1 MGSKGLGKPINY
13 SLRLKTYMI
22 KKWIVLTA
30 IIAFTYQTKGQ
41 KKPIDYVNVFIGT
54 GQNGNTYPG
63 AQAPFG
69 MISIS
74 PSNIF
79 SDYDHHS
86 SRPGYKYSQTE
97 IRGFGLTHFSGVGC
111 HAMQDLMFFPVT
123 CDLNISPVNNR
134 DAYKSSFSHDDEKAS
149 PGYYAVKL
157 KDYQIN
163 TRFTTTQRAGM
174 GEVDYTGN
182 DKPQII
188 FIPTNSANGI
198 ADGRVQ
204 INKATN
210 QVSGWVST
218 GGFCWRDP
226 AHFPYKIYFVMQFD
240 TPISDFGVWKGEQK
254 IANRDTASGNDF
266 ASYISFAQG
275 TKKVKVR
282 TALSFVSEKNALLN
296 LNKEIPSWDFENTL
310 SKVKSDWTNYL
321 DKITVDGGTNDE
333 KSIFCTAI
341 YHNLLQANVFEDV
354 NREYIGFD
362 DKVHLIE
369 DGRNKYVNFSLWD
382 TYRTTA
388 YLQAMIAPKESSDMI
403 QSLLLDAQQ
412 GGALPNWSM
421 NNVEYGVMNG
431 YSPFPFVANM
441 YAMGAK
447 DFDLQKMKDMMKKVS
462 MSYHPNQGRHGWYA
476 IDEYKKLGYVP
487 VDKQGFGGSMTME
500 YGIDD
505 YSIAKICNAAGDKEA
520 SAYYFKRSQNIFN
533 LYDKETKLFRPRN
546 SDETFITPYGHTTE
560 KGFNEGNALQYFW
573 SVPQSMA
580 KVIETAGGKQFVESR
595 LDSFMNK
602 IEVGWAP
609 EKPHYWLG
617 NEPCFGA
624 VYVYNYLQTP
634 WKAQQHTRNIVN
646 NYFKNTPNG
655 LAGDDDSGAMSALYV
670 FSAMGLYPYLPGESG
685 FMISG
690 PLFKKITFRL
700 ANGNT
705 VVINGKKAKAENAYI
720 QKMEINGKSTSNLWL
735 DWDAMRDGGVI
746 DFKMNNKPNKNWGNK
761 LENIPP
767 SY

>member
-1 MGSKGLGKPINY
+1 
-13 SLRLKTYMI
+13 MI
-22 KKWIVLTA
+22 KK
-30 IIAFTYQTKGQ
+30 TYLLFVFISFSFIGFAQ

-54 GQNGNTYPG
+54 GEDGNTYPG

-69 MISIS
+69 MVSIS
-74 PSNIF
+74 PSNTF
-79 SDYDHHS
+79 KNYDETEA
-86 SRPGYKYSQTE
+86 RPGYKYSQTE

-111 HAMQDLMFFPVT
+111 HAMQDLMFFPLT
-123 CDLNISPVNNR
+123 GDLNVSPVKNR

-149 PGYYAVKL
+149 PGYYEVKL
-157 KDYQIN
+157 KDYQIS
-163 TRFTTTQRAGM
+163 TRFTATQRAGI
-174 GEVDYTGN
+174 GEIDYNGN
-182 DKPQII
+182 DKAQMI

-198 ADGRVQ
+198 ANGAVTIDKEKNQ
-204 INKATN
+204 I
-210 QVSGWVST
+210 SGWVLT

-226 AHFPYKIYFVMQFD
+226 AYLPYKIYFVMQFD
-240 TPISDFGVWKGEQK
+240 TPISDFGVWKGDRK
-254 IANRDTASGNDF
+254 FMNRDTVSGNDF

-275 TKKVKVR
+275 TKKVKIR

-296 LNKEIPSWDFENTL
+296 LNAEIPAWDFQNTL
-310 SKVKSDWTNYL
+310 NKTQTKWSKYL
-321 DKITVDGGTNDE
+321 DKITVEGGTDDE
-333 KSIFCTAI
+333 KSTFYTAI

-354 NREYIGFD
+354 NLEYIGFD
-362 DKVHLIE
+362 HKVHLIE
-369 DGRNKYVNFSLWD
+369 KGRNKYVNFSLWD

-388 YLQAMIAPKESSDMI
+388 YLQAMIAPKEASDMI

-447 DFDLQKMKDMMKKVS
+447 DFDLQKMKDIMEKVS
-462 MSYHPNQGRHGWYA
+462 MDYYPNQGRHGWYA
-476 IDEYKKLGYVP
+476 IDDYKKLGFVP
-487 VDKQGFGGSMTME
+487 VDKQSLGGSMTME

-505 YSIAKICNAAGDKEA
+505 YSIAKICEAAGDKKA
-520 SAYYFKRSQNIFN
+520 TDYYYKRSQNIFN
-533 LYDKETKLFRPRN
+533 LYNPKTKLLQGRN
-546 SDETFITPYGHTTE
+546 SDGKFITPFEKTTE
-560 KGFNEGNALQYFW
+560 KGFNEGNAIQYFW
-573 SVPQSMA
+573 SVPHSM
-580 KVIETAGGKQFVESR
+580 KKLIETAGGKAFVENR

-634 WKAQQHTRNIVN
+634 WKTQQYTRTIVN

-655 LAGDDDSGAMSALYV
+655 LSGDDDAGAMSALYV

-690 PLFKKITFRL
+690 PLFKKTIIQI

-705 VVINGKKAKAENAYI
+705 VVINGKKAKAENGYI
-720 QKMEINGKSTSNLWL
+720 QKMKINGKTSSNLWL
-735 DWDAMRDGGVI
+735 NWNSMQNGGTI
-746 DFKMNNKPNKNWGNK
+746 DFKMGEKPNKNWGDK
-761 LENIPP
+761 VTDSPP
-767 SY
+767 SYQ